1 MRFPSRP
8 GREPSHA
15 PVQISERGGVRLLH
29 LGGPAVQSAMRIRAP
44 FELELE
50 YTRAMMAFELF
61 HPSAREA
68 ALIGLGGGSIAKFI
82 HRRLPWL
89 RLTVLEVNPE
99 VVAAA
104 RAYFMLP
111 EDDERLEVRVADG
124 AAYVHQQRET
134 LDVLMVDGYDAERIV
149 EDLASP
155 AFYHATF
162 AALRA
167 GGVGVF
173 NLWGSDRR
181 FETYRQRLSD
191 AFAGRML
198 LLPAEQKGNV
208 VVFCFKPP
216 LPDLGLI
223 PLRGRAERCERELGL
238 EFPRFL
244 DRLCSHNPCADSGF
258 ALERP

>member
-1 MRFPSRP
+1 MRFLSRL
-8 GREPSHA
+8 GRERPRA
-15 PVQISERGGVRLLH
+15 PVEISEKNGVRLLH

-50 YTRAMMAFELF
+50 YTRAMMAYELF
-61 HPSAREA
+61 HPAAREV

-82 HRRLPWL
+82 HQRLPHV
-89 RLTVLEVNPE
+89 RLTALEVNPD

-104 RAYFMLP
+104 RSYFMLP
-111 EDDERLEVRVADG
+111 ADDERLQVCVADG
-124 AAYVHQQRET
+124 AAYVHRQRET

-155 AFYHATF
+155 DFYRACLT
-162 AALRA
+162 ALRP
-167 GGVGVF
+167 GGVAVF
-173 NLWGSDRR
+173 NLWGTDRR
-181 FETYRQRLSD
+181 FETYRRRLEA
-191 AFAGRML
+191 AFGGRML

-216 LPDLGLI
+216 LPDLGFL
-223 PLRGRAERCERELGL
+223 PLRGRAERCQRDLGL

-244 DRLCSHNPCADSGF
+244 DRLRSYNPCTESGF
-258 ALERP
+258 ALEQP